1 MSDLFQWAAERSG
14 TSRNAEER
22 AGTQTTDSAALS
34 SGYQSSGTSR
44 NAKERDLPEGRGT
57 RLPESCEVPAGWEPS
72 GRRSLKGEGDGGTL
86 AAPLD
91 PISSL
96 EAAGNG
102 GPQESGVPGPTP
114 RIPDRDHAA
123 AERRGGVLN
132 GPVTLRPYQHE
143 AIAAIEREH
152 AAGRRRTLIVMATGT
167 GKTTV
172 FAEWARMRVALGRR
186 LLVLAH
192 RTELLEQAAARMALF
207 GLRAAIEQADR
218 RAGRAA
224 VVVASVQTLRGK
236 RLEAFDPSA
245 FDVIIDEAHHTNA
258 KGYRA
263 IVDHFAGAR
272 VLGVTATPDRGD
284 GQALGDVFESCA
296 YRFEIREAI
305 ASGFLAKIT
314 CKTVHVDGVDLSSVK
329 TRAGDLA
336 QDQLSAIMAEEQA
349 VLAAVDALLREAGER
364 KTIVFC
370 VDVAHA
376 TAITDAINR
385 HRDGAA
391 RVGYGELG
399 REEREQ
405 ILADFKADR
414 FQFLVNCQ
422 LWTEGFDEPSIT
434 CVATMRPTKSRALVV
449 QCVGRGTRL
458 FPGKVDLLWLDFVGN
473 AGKHKLVGP
482 LDALAAGDVPDDV
495 RREAERLL
503 AEDACDVDEALD
515 EAARLL
521 EERRRAAKVTASARY
536 FATEVDPFFG
546 AELAGAEYLGADA
559 GDPATYEERQKLVDL
574 GMKKLATSPHLKK
587 GEVMRI
593 TAAAADR
600 SKRGLCSYKQAKLLR
615 DRLGIDA
622 REMKRQDAGA
632 RISILQRCDWDPA
645 RARAQIKQLEANEL
659 LAKNGGTR

>member
-1 MSDLFQWAAERSG
+1 M
-14 TSRNAEER
+14 
-22 AGTQTTDSAALS
+22 
-34 SGYQSSGTSR
+34 
-44 NAKERDLPEGRGT
+44 
-57 RLPESCEVPAGWEPS
+57 
-72 GRRSLKGEGDGGTL
+72 
-86 AAPLD
+86 
-91 PISSL
+91 
-96 EAAGNG
+96 
-102 GPQESGVPGPTP
+102 
-114 RIPDRDHAA
+114 
-123 AERRGGVLN
+123 LN

-152 AAGRRRTLIVMATGT
+152 GAGRLRTLIVMATGT

-192 RTELLEQAAARMALF
+192 RTELLEQAAARMELF

-218 RAGRAA
+218 RAGRAP

-236 RLEAFDPSA
+236 RLAAFDPNA

-258 KGYRA
+258 KGYRS

-305 ASGFLAKIT
+305 AAGYLAPIR
-314 CKTVHVDGVDLSSVK
+314 CKQVHVEGVDLSSVK

-349 VLAAVDALLREAGER
+349 VVAAVDALLREAGDR
-364 KTIVFC
+364 KTIVFT

-376 TAITDAINR
+376 TAITEAINR
-385 HRDGAA
+385 YRDGAA
-391 RVGYGELG
+391 RMGYGELA
-399 REEREQ
+399 REERAV
-405 ILADFKADR
+405 ILDDFKADR

-458 FPGKVDLLWLDFVGN
+458 FPGKTDLLWLDFVGN

-482 LDALAAGDVPDDV
+482 LDALAAGDVPEDV
-495 RREAERLL
+495 RKEAERLL
-503 AEDACDVDEALD
+503 SEDACDVDEALD
-515 EAARLL
+515 EAARIL

-546 AELAGAEYLGADA
+546 AELAGAAYLGADA
-559 GDPATYEERQKLVDL
+559 GDPATHNERQELIKL
-574 GMKKLATSPHLKK
+574 GMKKLAVAPLLTK
-587 GEVMRI
+587 GEVKRV
-593 TAAAADR
+593 TAAAEDR
-600 SKRGLCSYKQAKLLR
+600 RRKGLCSYKQAKLLR
-615 DRLGIDA
+615 ERLGIDA

-632 RISILQRCDWDPA
+632 RISILERCDWDA
-645 RARAQIKQLEANEL
+645 SRARVQIKALEAKEL
-659 LAKNGGTR
+659 LAKNGGDR